1 MFFYNQIWTS
11 LFGRMGENFCSN
23 KLSSVMLTPYA
34 GTFNF
39 SFLNVLKVAI
49 NHSSSCLIQK
59 LLETSVIIEFE
70 ANYPSDIFEQIV
82 SVFRVAGSLKNRV
95 KTGLKSKRYCRV

>member
-1 MFFYNQIWTS
+1 MFS
-11 LFGRMGENFCSN
+11 DSVV
-23 KLSSVMLTPYA
+23 LSSVMLTPYA

-70 ANYPSDIFEQIV
+70 ANTSIASCLLTFD
-82 SVFRVAGSLKNRV
+82 SSLLSLELN
-95 KTGLKSKRYCRV
+95 TPLLDAPDLIWLTSSN